1 MLLTKRKRS
10 FSFRRINLLLPIL
23 ILMIYLDSAAST
35 PLHECVRYE
44 SLGGNSGSR
53 THRIGL
59 ELKSQVEN
67 AREHCARLLQI
78 KPEQLIFTSGATE
91 SLMIL
96 IQGLKRAGHCNWAI
110 AETEHK
116 AALNQVVDVD
126 PQHQILNVSRTGILK
141 TTDFEYGRVGVAMS
155 VNNETGVVNDPWSE
169 MKKSGASLTI
179 ADCTQSVGKLEL
191 NMEKDSIDFMVGS
204 AHKFHGPVGCGF
216 IAVRDI
222 DLWDL
227 IRSPAVGGGQERG
240 IRSGTLNANGIIQT
254 GQVAKWLH
262 TNKSNYHSKLLS
274 LRQHF
279 ENGIEASLEVEILGR
294 SVIRAPHISSLHIP
308 DVDNEALIAAVNN
321 QLAISSGSACTSHSI
336 EPSHVILAMTNEIDV
351 AESTIRVS
359 FGWQNTIEDVEKAI
373 ELISKAAR
381 QIRSFLG

>member
-1 MLLTKRKRS
+1 MATEKV
-10 FSFRRINLLLPIL
+10 
-23 ILMIYLDSAAST
+23 MIYLDSAAST
-35 PLHECVRYE
+35 PLHECVKYE
-44 SLGGNSGSR
+44 VLNGNSGSR

-59 ELKSQVEN
+59 GLKKQVEE
-67 AREHCARLLQI
+67 AREHCAELLAI

-96 IQGLKRAGHCNWAI
+96 IQGLKRAGYANWAI
-110 AETEHK
+110 SQTEHK
-116 AALNQVVDVD
+116 AALNQVLDVD
-126 PQHQILNVSRTGILK
+126 AHPQILDVDESGIVRIETL
-141 TTDFEYGRVGVAMS
+141 EPGCVGVAMS
-155 VNNETGVVNDPWSE
+155 VNNETGVVNSPWGQ
-169 MKKSGASLTI
+169 MKNKGASLTI

-254 GQVAKWLH
+254 GQVAKWIH

-308 DVDNEALIAAVNN
+308 DVDNEALIAAVND

-359 FGWQNTIEDVEKAI
+359 FGWQNTLEDVEKAI